1 MSCNR
6 LPISLT
12 ELQINAVNEL
22 LDLVAQ
28 RQLKDFG
35 NITSDIKADGTLITS
50 CDRWSDATIVKGLSN
65 ITAHEGV
72 LSEEGCKNVPDSSAY
87 WVVDPLDGTT
97 NFSAGIPYWAISM
110 ARFVNGKPETAF
122 LDIPALNKRI
132 LAIRGKGVWLN
143 GTQLTSKSRLSSQSA
158 CVSLCSRSIR
168 ILQRRPDKP
177 FPGKIRLLGVS
188 SLNMI
193 GVAIGQTIAALEATP
208 KIWDL
213 ASAWLILSELE
224 CSIKWLDLDPSTLK
238 AGQDL
243 TSVSF
248 PVLTASSTKELEK
261 LLPWGE
267 VLMNSWINIQDNRTY
282 INNINPQIHKNL
294 SSS

>member
-1 MSCNR
+1 MTLQY
-6 LPISLT
+6 LPSELSAEQIS
-12 ELQINAVNEL
+12 AVHSL
-22 LDLVAQ
+22 IDLVAE

-35 NITSDIKADGTLITS
+35 NIISDIKPDGTLITE
-50 CDRWSDATIVKGLSN
+50 CDRWSDKTIVNGISQIAEK
-65 ITAHEGV
+65 EGV
-72 LSEEGCKNVPDSSAY
+72 LSEEGCKKVPFSPAY

-97 NFSAGIPYWAISM
+97 NFSAGIPYWAISI
-110 ARFVNGKPETAF
+110 ARFVNGQPETAF
-122 LDIPALNKRI
+122 LDVPALNKRI

-143 GTQLTSKSRLSSQSA
+143 GKQLSKQTRLSSQSA

-224 CSIKWLDLDPSTLK
+224 CSIKWLNIDPSSLK
-238 AGQDL
+238 SGQDL
-243 TSVSF
+243 TSVNF
-248 PVLTASSTKELEK
+248 PVLTASSSRELEK
-261 LLPWGE
+261 LSPWGE
-267 VLMNSWINIQDNRTY
+267 VLISSWLNIQDK
-282 INNINPQIHKNL
+282 II
-294 SSS
+294 

>member
-1 MSCNR
+1 MSSQF
-6 LPISLT
+6 LPKSLT
-12 ELQINAVNEL
+12 QLQITEVNKL
-22 LDLVAQ
+22 LDEVAQ

-35 NITSDIKADGTLITS
+35 NIISDTKADGTLITS
-50 CDRWSDATIVKGLSN
+50 CDLWSDRTIVKGLSN
-65 ITAHEGV
+65 ITSEEGV
-72 LSEEGCKNVPDSSAY
+72 LSEEGCKKVPESSAY
-87 WVVDPLDGTT
+87 WIVDPLDGTT

-110 ARFVNGKPETAF
+110 ARFTEGKPQTAF
-122 LDIPALNKRI
+122 LDVPALKKRI
-132 LAIRGKGVWLN
+132 IAIRGKGVWLN
-143 GTQLTSKSRLSSQSA
+143 GKRLTNESRLTSQSA

-168 ILQRRPDKP
+168 ILQRRPDQP

-213 ASAWLILSELE
+213 ASAWLILSELG
-224 CSIKWLDLDPSTLK
+224 CSIKWLNHDPSNLK
-238 AGQDL
+238 VGQDL

-248 PVLTASSTKELEK
+248 PVLTASSLQELEK

-267 VLMNSWINIQDNRTY
+267 VLINSWSNIQDKT
-282 INNINPQIHKNL
+282 IKQ
-294 SSS
+294 

>member
-1 MSCNR
+1 MNLQS
-6 LPISLT
+6 LPEKLIPQ
-12 ELQINAVNEL
+12 QINQVHSL
-22 LDLVAQ
+22 LDKVAE

-35 NITSDIKADGTLITS
+35 NIISDIKPDGTLITD
-50 CDRWSDATIVKGLSN
+50 CDRWSDATIVKGLGEIAN
-65 ITAHEGV
+65 KEGV
-72 LSEEGCKNVPDSSAY
+72 LSEEGSQKVPYSPAY

-110 ARFVNGKPETAF
+110 ARFVGGKPETAF
-122 LDIPALNKRI
+122 LDIPALQKRI
-132 LAIRGKGVWLN
+132 VAIRGKGVWLN
-143 GTQLTSKSRLSSQSA
+143 GERLTNKSRLASQSA

-193 GVAIGQTIAALEATP
+193 GVAIGQTIAALEATL

-213 ASAWLILSELE
+213 ASAWLILPELE
-224 CSIKWLDLDPSTLK
+224 CSIKWLNLDPSNLK

-243 TSVSF
+243 ASVSF
-248 PVLTASSTKELEK
+248 PVLTASSSNELER

-267 VLMNSWINIQDNRTY
+267 VLMNSWMNIQDN
-282 INNINPQIHKNL
+282 II
-294 SSS
+294 